1 MAIRYNQAT
10 TTAPVT
16 GEEPV
21 VSTDFDANTI
31 LAADTD
37 NTPAALTVP
46 EQTLVGRITA
56 GNIDALTAT
65 ESRTLLNVE
74 DGADVTDAANVDAAG
89 AVMEADYNA
98 NTILAANAD
107 DTPLALTVGEQTLV
121 GRITAGSITA
131 LSTTQVRTLINVE
144 DGATADQTN
153 SEIQTAYDAGLTEQT
168 LTDAA
173 TISYDVSSGRNA
185 NVTLTDN
192 RVLNW
197 TNPVAGQTGIVRI
210 IQDGTGSRTITAY
223 QLAGTAS
230 DVLFAGGTAPTLTT
244 TAGAQDVLEWYYD
257 GADIHVRVFSLNS
270 Q

>member
-1 MAIRYNQAT
+1 MATRYNQAT

-31 LAADTD
+31 LAATAD
-37 NTPAALTVP
+37 NTPVTV
-46 EQTLVGRITA
+46 
-56 GNIDALTAT
+56 
-65 ESRTLLNVE
+65 
-74 DGADVTDAANVDAAG
+74 
-89 AVMEADYNA
+89 
-98 NTILAANAD
+98 
-107 DTPLALTVGEQTLV
+107 TVGEQTLV
-121 GRITAGSITA
+121 GRITSGNITA
-131 LSTTQVRTLINVE
+131 LSVGQVQTLLNVE

-153 SEIQTAYDAGLTEQT
+153 SEIQTAYDAGGAEQT

-173 TISYDVSSGRNA
+173 TISYDVASGRNA

-197 TNPVAGQTGIVRI
+197 TNPVAGQRGVVRI

-244 TAGAQDVLEWYYD
+244 TASAQDVLDWYYD
-257 GADIHVRVFSLNS
+257 GSQIHVRVFNLDS